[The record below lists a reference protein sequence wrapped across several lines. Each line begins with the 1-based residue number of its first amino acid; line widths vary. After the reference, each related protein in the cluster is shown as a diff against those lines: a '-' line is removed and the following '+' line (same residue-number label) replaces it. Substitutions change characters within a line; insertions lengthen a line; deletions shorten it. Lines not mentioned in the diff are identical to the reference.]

1 MPLKV
6 PSFLATV
13 TGSRR
18 RTGAPRSQRGTRL
31 KATTDRAFLVSTGI
45 PPPARA
51 TEKAC
56 PSLPGV
62 RAGTFPTNPRQH
74 SRFEFQGVV
83 ASPSCGTPLA
93 LIRHHF
99 GRSVAGPFGRV
110 LMTERIQEFL
120 RNRREEGNDTEPCLV
135 VDLEIV
141 RDNFQTF
148 AKALPDSRVFYA
160 VKANPAPEVLSLLAS
175 MGS

>member
-6 PSFLATV
+6 SPPFATV

-31 KATTDRAFLVSTGI
+31 KATTDLAFLVSTGI

-62 RAGTFPTNPRQH
+62 RAGSFPTNPRQH

-83 ASPSCGTPLA
+83 ASPSCGTPGTH
-93 LIRHHF
+93 IRHRF
-99 GRSVAGPFGRV
+99 GRSAPGR
-110 LMTERIQEFL
+110 LEGAMTERIQEFL
-120 RNRREEGNDTEPCLV
+120 RNRRQEGRDTEPCLV
-135 VDLEIV
+135 VDLDVV
-141 RDNFQTF
+141 RDN
-148 AKALPDSRVFYA
+148 
-160 VKANPAPEVLSLLAS
+160 
-175 MGS
+175 